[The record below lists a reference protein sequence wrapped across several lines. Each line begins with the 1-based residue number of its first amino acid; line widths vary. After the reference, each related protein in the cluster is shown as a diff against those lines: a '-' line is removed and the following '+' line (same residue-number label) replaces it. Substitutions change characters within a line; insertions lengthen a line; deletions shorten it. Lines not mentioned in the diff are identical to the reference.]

1 MSGQDHNLSLSS
13 PMHTADFD
21 QRVARAVESF
31 LYDLDYMLLEEQ
43 HLRPRFKVPLVRPLT
58 VCN

>member
-1 MSGQDHNLSLSS
+1 
-13 PMHTADFD
+13 
-21 QRVARAVESF
+21 
-31 LYDLDYMLLEEQ
+31 MLLEEQ